1 MGLETSEKLTKESM
15 FKFSCYKGIKC
26 FNKCCS
32 DLTLFLTPYDLLRLK
47 KALRIPST
55 DILRKYTKCHLG
67 DRSGLPVVF
76 LKMKED
82 KTCPFV
88 TEEGCKIYPDRPS
101 SCRLYPLA
109 RMRSEEEEYFY
120 MVKEGHCDGFKE
132 DKEWTIED
140 WCKDQ
145 GADEY
150 NEMNDL
156 FMKVLS
162 SKLKSPKK
170 ELTDKELKMFYMAC
184 YNIDQFRQFISQ
196 TSFIDYFDVDEN
208 IAEKSDEEL
217 LKLGFDWLR
226 FSLFR
231 EKTLKLRASE

>member
-1 MGLETSEKLTKESM
+1 MGLETTEKLTKDSV
-15 FKFSCYKGIKC
+15 FKFSCHKEIKC

-47 KALRIPST
+47 NALGISST
-55 DILRKYTKCHLG
+55 EILKEYTRCQLG

-88 TEEGCKIYPDRPS
+88 TEEGCKVYMDRPS

-109 RMRSEEEEYFY
+109 RMRSENEEYFY
-120 MVKEGHCDGFKE
+120 TVKEGHCEGFQE
-132 DKEWTIED
+132 DKEWTVKD
-140 WCKDQ
+140 WCEDQ
-145 GADEY
+145 GADIY

-162 SKLKSPKK
+162 SKLKSPKN
-170 ELTDKELKMFYMAC
+170 ELTDKELKMFYLAC
-184 YNIDQFRQFISQ
+184 YNLDQFRQFVSQ
-196 TSFIDYFDVDEN
+196 TNFLDYFDVNEN

-217 LKLGFDWLR
+217 LKLGFDWVR
-226 FSLFR
+226 FSIFR
-231 EKTLKLRASE
+231 EKTLKLRVE